1 MKKYDLRGRV
11 VVITGAGGG
20 LGSLLA
26 TALKSRGARLALLD
40 LDGEAVRE
48 QARRLGDESAFQG
61 WGVNVRD
68 HAQLERTMQAVAEH
82 FGGIDVVVA
91 GAGIQAFGPL
101 ERLAPGAFE
110 RIIDINLNGTW
121 RTFQAALPHVKA
133 RRGYLLAVSSMAAF
147 VHSPLQ
153 AAYNASKAGLWA
165 MCDSIRLELRQSGVG
180 VGSLHP
186 TFFQTRMMEET
197 VKDPAGNA
205 LWGGNRKGL
214 WKMVPTEIVVLE
226 AVEGIERRADMIV
239 VPRHLTLV
247 ARAPGFLRP
256 VAERLGFTDAGI
268 RRAIGLSSAT
278 GWQDPQATARSTGQA
293 APLATGTP
301 SEARNG

>member
-20 LGSLLA
+20 LGTLLA
-26 TALKSRGARLALLD
+26 SALKTRGARLALLD
-40 LDGEAVRE
+40 LDEAAVQA
-48 QARRLGDESAFQG
+48 QARHLGDESVARG
-61 WGVNVRD
+61 WGANVRD
-68 HAQLERTMQAVAEH
+68 YPQLEETMQAVAAH
-82 FGGIDVVVA
+82 FGGIDVVIA

-110 RIIDINLNGTW
+110 RIIDVNLNGTW
-121 RTFQAALPHVKA
+121 RTFKAALPFVKA

-165 MCDSIRLELRQSGVG
+165 MCDSIRLELRPDGVG

-186 TFFQTRMMEET
+186 TFFATRMMEDT
-197 VKDPAGNA
+197 VGDPAGNA

-214 WKMVPTEIVVLE
+214 WKMVPIETVVLE
-226 AVEGIERRADMIV
+226 TVEGIERRADTIV
-239 VPRHLTLV
+239 VPRNLTLV

-268 RRAIGLSSAT
+268 RRAIGLSSPS
-278 GWQDPQATARSTGQA
+278 GWQDPQAAARSTGQA
-293 APLATGTP
+293 GPVATGD
-301 SEARNG
+301 